1 VFCYYLEI
9 FRACNKHRE
18 RVKDFPQPFVDRL
31 FEVIILENSNVGW
44 VERSD
49 THQLQLAQAMGFA
62 KGSTHPT
69 RRRRGTYAVAVIAK
83 FADYAGAGHLAA
95 PCADPL
101 ALKSAY
107 GPLGCPTSLV
117 HCHRN
122 RNRNSVTRALD
133 SLF

>member
-1 VFCYYLEI
+1 MISHQGFTGMWLIGPMWICSPFAPPLSSGRPPQITPVFCYYLEI

-69 RRRRGTYAVAVIAK
+69 RRRRGTCAVAVIAK
-83 FADYAGAGHLAA
+83 FADYAGAGHLA
-95 PCADPL
+95 
-101 ALKSAY
+101 
-107 GPLGCPTSLV
+107 V
-117 HCHRN
+117 
-122 RNRNSVTRALD
+122 
-133 SLF
+133 